1 MRIDLAVTL
10 TFQSAPC
17 GKTALRAG
25 SAHMG
30 RLVGLIVFFAVA
42 ALTVPALIA
51 RSPEI
56 VENAA
61 GIPPKAAKPAPI
73 VKKAALSGEVRI
85 EVNEQGHFVS
95 QFRMNG
101 RPVEAM
107 VDTGATIVA
116 INKSTARRLGISVL
130 PADFAYE
137 VSTANGKTKVARAV
151 IDVIEIGQVRVRN
164 VEAAIIDDKSLSGTL
179 LGMSFLNQLRSFR
192 VESGELILKQ

>member
-1 MRIDLAVTL
+1 
-10 TFQSAPC
+10 
-17 GKTALRAG
+17 
-25 SAHMG
+25 MG

-42 ALTVPALIA
+42 ALTVPALIV

-61 GIPPKAAKPAPI
+61 DIPPKAAKPAPI

-85 EVNEQGHFVS
+85 GVNEQGHFVS

-130 PADFAYE
+130 PADFSYE